1 MSTTTRP
8 WSEEE
13 DHQLLAMTTAGES
26 SVAVA
31 AALGRTHRAVTTRLH
46 TLREGGDFT
55 GEYRAKDARCT
66 WTPDQDSL
74 LLLHYGSMS
83 PDELAALVGKS
94 PKSLRN
100 RISRLRRGQTR
111 GNVLALPG
119 TQPDV
124 LAGDIVRLTQA
135 TLNRF
140 LEPDYLPVESRWRA
154 YDDFRLR
161 LFYGELPLPLLA
173 HLLGRTPDAVRT
185 RLATLT
191 WSLEKAI
198 AFRLEVSRSP
208 LWLEAMDALRVAP
221 YTARQQIAQ
230 ARLKDLNWTLAL
242 LQKAQT
248 RNGLQ
253 ALHSTLQMKLK
264 QLQNQVAHD
273 KEFTPNDH

>member
-1 MSTTTRP
+1 MTHVIRP
-8 WSEEE
+8 WTEEE
-13 DHQLLAMTTAGES
+13 DAQLLALIDAGHSYQEAADQLGRS
-26 SVAVA
+26 MQSVA
-31 AALGRTHRAVTTRLH
+31 GH
-46 TLREGGDFT
+46 LRVLRRGDT
-55 GEYRAKDARCT
+55 VGHYRAQDARCT

-100 RISRLRRGQTR
+100 RISRLRQGQAR
-111 GNVLALPG
+111 SKVIPM
-119 TQPDV
+119 PV
-124 LAGDIVRLTQA
+124 MRPA
-135 TLNRF
+135 TPAVLNRF
-140 LEPDYLPVESRWRA
+140 LEPDYLPVSTQWRA

-185 RLATLT
+185 RLTTLN
-191 WSLEKAI
+191 WSLDKAI

-221 YTARQQIAQ
+221 YTARQQVAQ

>member
-1 MSTTTRP
+1 MATISRP

-26 SVAVA
+26 SDAVA
-31 AALGRTHRAVTTRLH
+31 AALGRTHRAVTTRLY

-94 PKSLRN
+94 PKALRN
-100 RISRLRRGQTR
+100 RISRLRQGQTR

-119 TQPDV
+119 TQPD
-124 LAGDIVRLTQA
+124 ARPADIVRLTQA

-140 LEPDYLPVESRWRA
+140 LEPDYLPVESQWRA

-185 RLATLT
+185 RLATLN
-191 WSLEKAI
+191 WSLDKAI

-208 LWLEAMDALRVAP
+208 LWVEALQCLQAAPGQQRAAVAEAKR
-221 YTARQQIAQ
+221 T
-230 ARLKDLNWTLAL
+230 
-242 LQKAQT
+242 QT
-248 RNGLQ
+248 RRVINDLIKVNHGSAHERLANLTGYIAKLQ
-253 ALHSTLQMKLK
+253 RDLENA
-264 QLQNQVAHD
+264 
-273 KEFTPNDH
+273 E

>member
-1 MSTTTRP
+1 MTHAIRP

-94 PKSLRN
+94 PKALRN
-100 RISRLRRGQTR
+100 RISRLRQGQTR
-111 GNVLALPG
+111 DTVIPLPNMRHD
-119 TQPDV
+119 T
-124 LAGDIVRLTQA
+124 LAGDRTRQQKATIQQLLTRDHYPE
-135 TLNRF
+135 TGEWETF
-140 LEPDYLPVESRWRA
+140 
-154 YDDFRLR
+154 DDFRVR
-161 LFYGELPLPLLA
+161 LFYGERPLPELA
-173 HLLGRTPDAVRT
+173 ALLGRTAIAVKGRV
-185 RLATLT
+185 ATLN
-191 WSLEKAI
+191 WSLDKAI

-208 LWLEAMDALRVAP
+208 LWLEAMQALQAAPKQQRAAVAEAKR
-221 YTARQQIAQ
+221 T
-230 ARLKDLNWTLAL
+230 
-242 LQKAQT
+242 QT
-248 RNGLQ
+248 RRVINDLIKVNHGSAHERLANLTGYIAKLQ
-253 ALHSTLQMKLK
+253 RDLENA
-264 QLQNQVAHD
+264 
-273 KEFTPNDH
+273 E